1 MYILF
6 TGVTEYDRLS
16 DEYLLFNIILLI
28 LKVNHCLYYYQI
40 IKLAIII
47 MLKICIFSDD
57 ILSLC

>member
-47 MLKICIFSDD
+47 ILKICIFF
-57 ILSLC
+57 